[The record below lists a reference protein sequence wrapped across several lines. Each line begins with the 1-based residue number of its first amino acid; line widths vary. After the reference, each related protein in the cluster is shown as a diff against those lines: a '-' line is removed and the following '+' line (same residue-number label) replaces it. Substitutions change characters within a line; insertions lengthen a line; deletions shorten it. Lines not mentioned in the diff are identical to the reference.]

1 MIHSITI
8 SSLGV
13 IETTDVEFGPGLTV
27 LTGETGAGKTMVL
40 TSVNLLLGR
49 RADPGLVRAGHAA
62 ATVDG
67 IFSLTPA
74 LASRAEELG
83 AQMDDEEI
91 IVSRTVAA
99 QGRSR
104 AYLGGRPVP
113 AAVLAEIADELVTIH
128 GQADQL
134 ELRAANA
141 QRDTLDTHGGA
152 AHAALCATYSQA
164 WARAVAAK
172 RAFDE
177 ALTSHEDRSAE
188 LESLRGAITAIAEL
202 DVQAGEEDELRAET
216 ERLTNIE
223 DLRQYIGKSHAILA
237 AGENSSTALDLAR
250 HALEEL
256 RHATRFDPS
265 LDASYKRLNSLCL
278 ELDAFADDLSHYL
291 RGLEADPARLAALHD
306 RRAALREL
314 LRGRASDTTELL
326 EWYEK
331 AQQRLDLLE
340 NSRQTPE
347 ECRRALEEA
356 KEEVMRIGAE
366 LTAARQRHAT
376 SLCEA
381 VTMELHALAMPNAR
395 FIIELTPR
403 KPGPHGCEDVTFLL
417 QAHPSMQARP
427 LGQGASGGELSRIM
441 LALEVVLGQGS
452 TSPTYIFDEVDAGIG
467 GRTAIEVGRRL
478 ATLARHKQV
487 IVVTHLPQVAAFAT
501 QHLVVNKKGA
511 STTVRIVDGEERLEE
526 LARMMGADENS
537 DVARRHAQELLEST
551 NMEESRL

>member
-8 SSLGV
+8 SALGV
-13 IETTDVEFGPGLTV
+13 IEATDVEFGPGLTV

-49 RADPGLVRAGHAA
+49 RADPGLVRAGHNA
-62 ATVDG
+62 ATIDG

-74 LASRAEELG
+74 LANRAEELG
-83 AQMDDEEI
+83 AQTDDDEI

-104 AYLGGRPVP
+104 AHLGGRPVP
-113 AAVLAEIADELVTIH
+113 AAVLAELADQLVTIH

-134 ELRAANA
+134 ELRGTSA
-141 QRDTLDTHGGA
+141 QRETLDAHGGA
-152 AHAALCATYSQA
+152 PHASLLAAYNEA

-177 ALTSHEDRSAE
+177 ALNSHEDRSAE
-188 LESLRGAITAIAEL
+188 IESLRGAITAIAEL
-202 DVQAGEEDELRAET
+202 NVQAGEEDELRAET

-223 DLRQYIGKSHAILA
+223 DLRQYIGKSHAMLT
-237 AGENSSTALDLAR
+237 AGDSSSTALDLAR
-250 HALEEL
+250 QSLEEL

-265 LDASYKRLNSLCL
+265 LDTFYERLNSLCL
-278 ELDAFADDLSHYL
+278 ELDAFADDLGHYL
-291 RGLEADPARLAALHD
+291 RGLEADPVRLAALHD

-314 LRGRASDTTELL
+314 LRGRASDTAELL
-326 EWYEK
+326 DWYEK

-347 ECRRALEEA
+347 ECQRILEEA
-356 KEEVMRIGAE
+356 KEEVLRIGAE
-366 LTAARQRHAT
+366 LTTARQRHAT
-376 SLCEA
+376 SLSEA
-381 VTMELHALAMPNAR
+381 VTTELRALAMPNAR

-403 KPGPHGCEDVTFLL
+403 KPSPHGCEDVTFLL

-467 GRTAIEVGRRL
+467 GRTATEVGRRL
-478 ATLARHKQV
+478 AKLARHKQV
-487 IVVTHLPQVAAFAT
+487 IVVTHLPQVAAFAA
-501 QHLVVNKKGA
+501 QHLVVNKEGA
-511 STTVRIVDGEERLEE
+511 STTVHAVNGNERVDE
-526 LARMMGADENS
+526 LARMMGADEGS
-537 DVARRHAQELLEST
+537 DVARRHAQELLESAS
-551 NMEESRL
+551 MEES

>member
-8 SSLGV
+8 SALGV
-13 IETTDVEFGPGLTV
+13 IEATDVEFGPGLTV

-49 RADPGLVRAGHAA
+49 RADPGLVRAGHNA

-74 LASRAEELG
+74 LANRAEELG
-83 AQMDDEEI
+83 AQTDDDEI

-104 AYLGGRPVP
+104 AHLGGRPVP
-113 AAVLAEIADELVTIH
+113 AAVLAELADQLVTIH

-134 ELRAANA
+134 ELRGTSA
-141 QRDTLDTHGGA
+141 QRETLDAHGGA
-152 AHAALCATYSQA
+152 PHASLLAAYNEA

-177 ALTSHEDRSAE
+177 ALNSHEDRSAE
-188 LESLRGAITAIAEL
+188 IESLRGAITAIAEL
-202 DVQAGEEDELRAET
+202 NVQAGEEDELRAET

-223 DLRQYIGKSHAILA
+223 DLRQYIGKSHAMLT
-237 AGENSSTALDLAR
+237 AGDSSSTALDLAR
-250 HALEEL
+250 QSLEEL

-265 LDASYKRLNSLCL
+265 LDTFYERLNSLCL
-278 ELDAFADDLSHYL
+278 ELDAFADDLGHYL
-291 RGLEADPARLAALHD
+291 RGLEADPVRLAALHD

-314 LRGRASDTTELL
+314 LRGRASDTAELL
-326 EWYEK
+326 DWYEK

-347 ECRRALEEA
+347 ECQRILEEA
-356 KEEVMRIGAE
+356 KEEVLRIGAE
-366 LTAARQRHAT
+366 LTTARQRHAT
-376 SLCEA
+376 SLSEA
-381 VTMELHALAMPNAR
+381 VTTELRALAMPNAR

-403 KPGPHGCEDVTFLL
+403 KPSPHGCEDVTFLL

-467 GRTAIEVGRRL
+467 GRTATEVGRRL
-478 ATLARHKQV
+478 AKLARHKQV
-487 IVVTHLPQVAAFAT
+487 IVVTHLPQVAAFAA
-501 QHLVVNKKGA
+501 QHLVVNKEGA
-511 STTVRIVDGEERLEE
+511 STTVHAVNGDERVDE
-526 LARMMGADENS
+526 LARMMGADEGS
-537 DVARRHAQELLEST
+537 DVARRHAQELLESAS
-551 NMEESRL
+551 MEES

>member
-8 SSLGV
+8 SALGV
-13 IETTDVEFGPGLTV
+13 IEATDVEFGPGLTV

-49 RADPGLVRAGHAA
+49 RADPGLVRAGHNA

-74 LASRAEELG
+74 LANRAEELG
-83 AQMDDEEI
+83 AQTDDDEI

-104 AYLGGRPVP
+104 AHLGGRPVP
-113 AAVLAEIADELVTIH
+113 AAVLAELADQLVTIH

-134 ELRAANA
+134 ELRGTSA
-141 QRDTLDTHGGA
+141 QRETLDAHGGA
-152 AHAALCATYSQA
+152 PHASLLAAYNEA

-177 ALTSHEDRSAE
+177 ALNSHEDRSAE
-188 LESLRGAITAIAEL
+188 IESLRGAITAIAEL
-202 DVQAGEEDELRAET
+202 NVQSGEEDELRAET

-223 DLRQYIGKSHAILA
+223 DLRQYIGKSHAMLT
-237 AGENSSTALDLAR
+237 AGDSSSTALDLAR
-250 HALEEL
+250 QSLEEL

-265 LDASYKRLNSLCL
+265 LDTFYERLNSLCL
-278 ELDAFADDLSHYL
+278 ELDAFADDLGHYL
-291 RGLEADPARLAALHD
+291 RGLEADPVRLAALHD

-314 LRGRASDTTELL
+314 LRGRASDTAELL
-326 EWYEK
+326 DWYEK

-347 ECRRALEEA
+347 ECQRILEEA
-356 KEEVMRIGAE
+356 KEEVLRIGAE
-366 LTAARQRHAT
+366 LTTARQRHAT
-376 SLCEA
+376 SLSEA
-381 VTMELHALAMPNAR
+381 VTTELRALAMPNAR

-403 KPGPHGCEDVTFLL
+403 KPSPHGCEDVTFLL

-467 GRTAIEVGRRL
+467 GRTATEVGRRL
-478 ATLARHKQV
+478 AKLARHKQV
-487 IVVTHLPQVAAFAT
+487 IVVTHLPQVAAFAA
-501 QHLVVNKKGA
+501 QHLVVNKEGA
-511 STTVRIVDGEERLEE
+511 STTVHAVNGDERVDE
-526 LARMMGADENS
+526 LARMMGADEGS
-537 DVARRHAQELLEST
+537 DVARRHAQELLESAS
-551 NMEESRL
+551 MEES

>member
-8 SSLGV
+8 SALGV
-13 IETTDVEFGPGLTV
+13 IEATDVEFGPGLTV

-49 RADPGLVRAGHAA
+49 RADPGLVRAGHNVAA
-62 ATVDG
+62 VDG

-74 LASRAEELG
+74 LAARAEELG
-83 AQMDDEEI
+83 AQMDGGEI

-104 AYLGGRPVP
+104 AHLGGRPVP
-113 AAVLAEIADELVTIH
+113 AAVLSEIADELVTIH

-141 QRDTLDTHGGA
+141 QRDTLDAYAGP
-152 AHAALCATYSQA
+152 AHAGLLASYAEA

-172 RAFDE
+172 RALDE
-177 ALTSHEDRSAE
+177 ALHSHEDRSAE
-188 LESLRGAITAIAEL
+188 IENLRGAITAIAEL
-202 DVQAGEEDELRAET
+202 DVRAGEEDELRAET

-223 DLRQYIGKSHAILA
+223 DLRQYIGRSHAMLA

-250 HALEEL
+250 LSLDEL

-265 LDASYKRLNSLCL
+265 LEAYYERLNSLCL
-278 ELDAFADDLSHYL
+278 ELDAFADDLAQYL
-291 RGLEADPARLAALHD
+291 RRLEADPARLASLHD

-326 EWYEK
+326 EWYENAK
-331 AQQRLDLLE
+331 ERLDLLE

-347 ECRRALEEA
+347 ECQRVLEDA
-356 KEEVMRIGAE
+356 KEEVLRIGAE
-366 LTAARQRHAT
+366 LTAARQRYAT

-381 VTMELHALAMPNAR
+381 VTTELHALAMPNAR
-395 FIIELTPR
+395 FIIEMTPR
-403 KPGPHGCEDVTFLL
+403 KPGPYGCEDVTFLL
-417 QAHPSMQARP
+417 QSHPSMQARP

-452 TSPTYIFDEVDAGIG
+452 ASPTYIFDEVDAGIG
-467 GRTAIEVGRRL
+467 GRTATEVGRRL

-487 IVVTHLPQVAAFAT
+487 IVVTHLPQVAAFAA
-501 QHLVVNKKGA
+501 QHLVVNKEGA
-511 STTVRIVDGEERLEE
+511 STTVHAVNGQDRIDE

-537 DVARRHAQELLEST
+537 DVARRHAQELLEGAI
-551 NMEESRL
+551 MEESRL

>member
-8 SSLGV
+8 SALGV
-13 IETTDVEFGPGLTV
+13 IEATDVEFGPGLTV

-49 RADPGLVRAGHAA
+49 RADPGLVRAGHNA

-74 LASRAEELG
+74 LAKRAEELG
-83 AQMDDEEI
+83 AQTDDDEI

-104 AYLGGRPVP
+104 AHLGGRPVP
-113 AAVLAEIADELVTIH
+113 AAVLAELADQLVTIH

-134 ELRAANA
+134 ELRGTSA
-141 QRDTLDTHGGA
+141 QRETLDAHGGA
-152 AHAALCATYSQA
+152 PHASLLAAYNEA

-177 ALTSHEDRSAE
+177 ALNSHEDRSAE
-188 LESLRGAITAIAEL
+188 IESLRGAITAIAEL
-202 DVQAGEEDELRAET
+202 NVQAGEEDELRAET

-223 DLRQYIGKSHAILA
+223 DLRQYIGKSHAMLT
-237 AGENSSTALDLAR
+237 AGESSSTALDLAR
-250 HALEEL
+250 QSLEEL

-265 LDASYKRLNSLCL
+265 LDTFYERLNSLCL
-278 ELDAFADDLSHYL
+278 ELDAFADDLGHYL
-291 RGLEADPARLAALHD
+291 RGLEADPVRLAALHD

-314 LRGRASDTTELL
+314 LRGRASDTAELL
-326 EWYEK
+326 DWYEK

-347 ECRRALEEA
+347 ECQRILEEA
-356 KEEVMRIGAE
+356 KEEVLRIGAE

-376 SLCEA
+376 SLSEA
-381 VTMELHALAMPNAR
+381 VTTELRALAMPNAR

-403 KPGPHGCEDVTFLL
+403 KPSPHGCEDVTFLL

-467 GRTAIEVGRRL
+467 GRTATEVGRRL
-478 ATLARHKQV
+478 AKLARHKQV
-487 IVVTHLPQVAAFAT
+487 IVVTHLPQVAAFAA
-501 QHLVVNKKGA
+501 QHLVVNKEGA
-511 STTVRIVDGEERLEE
+511 STTVHAVNGNERVDE
-526 LARMMGADENS
+526 LARMMGADEGS
-537 DVARRHAQELLEST
+537 DVARRHAQELLESAS
-551 NMEESRL
+551 MEES

>member
-8 SSLGV
+8 SALGV
-13 IETTDVEFGPGLTV
+13 IEATDVEFGPGLTV

-49 RADPGLVRAGHAA
+49 RADPGLVRAGHNA

-74 LASRAEELG
+74 LANRAEELG
-83 AQMDDEEI
+83 AQTDDDEI

-104 AYLGGRPVP
+104 AHLGGRPVP
-113 AAVLAEIADELVTIH
+113 AAVLAELADQLVTIH

-134 ELRAANA
+134 ELRGTSA
-141 QRDTLDTHGGA
+141 QRETLDAHGGA
-152 AHAALCATYSQA
+152 PHASLLAAYNEA

-177 ALTSHEDRSAE
+177 ALNSHEDRSAE
-188 LESLRGAITAIAEL
+188 IESLRGAITAIAEL
-202 DVQAGEEDELRAET
+202 NIQAGEEDELRAET

-223 DLRQYIGKSHAILA
+223 DLRQYIGKSHAMLT
-237 AGENSSTALDLAR
+237 AGDSSSTALDLAR
-250 HALEEL
+250 QSLEEL

-265 LDASYKRLNSLCL
+265 LDTFYERLNSLCL
-278 ELDAFADDLSHYL
+278 ELDAFADDLGHYL
-291 RGLEADPARLAALHD
+291 RGLEADPVRLAALHD

-314 LRGRASDTTELL
+314 LRGRASDTAELL
-326 EWYEK
+326 DWYEK

-347 ECRRALEEA
+347 ECQRILEEA
-356 KEEVMRIGAE
+356 KEEVLRIGAE
-366 LTAARQRHAT
+366 LTTARQRHAT
-376 SLCEA
+376 SLSEA
-381 VTMELHALAMPNAR
+381 VTTELRALAMPNAR

-403 KPGPHGCEDVTFLL
+403 KPSPHGCEDVTFLL

-467 GRTAIEVGRRL
+467 GRTATEVGRRL
-478 ATLARHKQV
+478 AKLARHKQV
-487 IVVTHLPQVAAFAT
+487 IVVTHLPQVAAFAA
-501 QHLVVNKKGA
+501 QHLVVNKEGA
-511 STTVRIVDGEERLEE
+511 STTVHAVNGNERVDE
-526 LARMMGADENS
+526 LARMMGADEGS
-537 DVARRHAQELLEST
+537 DVARRHAQELLESAS
-551 NMEESRL
+551 MEES

>member
-8 SSLGV
+8 SALGV
-13 IETTDVEFGPGLTV
+13 IEATDVEFGPGLTV

-49 RADPGLVRAGHAA
+49 RADPGLVRAGHNA

-67 IFSLTPA
+67 IFSLTPT
-74 LASRAEELG
+74 LANRAEELG
-83 AQMDDEEI
+83 AQTDDDEI

-104 AYLGGRPVP
+104 AHLGGRPVP
-113 AAVLAEIADELVTIH
+113 AAVLAELADQLVTIH

-134 ELRAANA
+134 ELRGTSA
-141 QRDTLDTHGGA
+141 QREALDAHGGA
-152 AHAALCATYSQA
+152 PHASLLAAYNEA

-177 ALTSHEDRSAE
+177 ALNSHEDRSAE
-188 LESLRGAITAIAEL
+188 IESLRGAITAIAEL
-202 DVQAGEEDELRAET
+202 NVQAGEEDELRAET

-223 DLRQYIGKSHAILA
+223 DLRQYIGKSHAMLT
-237 AGENSSTALDLAR
+237 AGDSSSTALDLAR
-250 HALEEL
+250 QSLEEL

-265 LDASYKRLNSLCL
+265 LDTFYERLNSLCL
-278 ELDAFADDLSHYL
+278 ELDAFADDLGHYL
-291 RGLEADPARLAALHD
+291 RGLEADPVRLAALHD

-314 LRGRASDTTELL
+314 LRGRASDTAELL
-326 EWYEK
+326 DWYEK

-347 ECRRALEEA
+347 ECQRILEEA
-356 KEEVMRIGAE
+356 KEEVLRIGAE

-376 SLCEA
+376 SLSEA
-381 VTMELHALAMPNAR
+381 VTTELRALAMPNAR

-403 KPGPHGCEDVTFLL
+403 KPSPHGCEDVTFLL

-467 GRTAIEVGRRL
+467 GRTATEVGRRL
-478 ATLARHKQV
+478 AKLARHKQV
-487 IVVTHLPQVAAFAT
+487 IVVTHLPQVAAFAA
-501 QHLVVNKKGA
+501 QHLVVNKEGA
-511 STTVRIVDGEERLEE
+511 STTVHAVNGNERVDE
-526 LARMMGADENS
+526 LARMMGADEGS
-537 DVARRHAQELLEST
+537 DVARRHAQELLESAS
-551 NMEESRL
+551 MEES

>member
-8 SSLGV
+8 SALGV
-13 IETTDVEFGPGLTV
+13 IEATDVEFGPGLTV

-49 RADPGLVRAGHAA
+49 RADPGLVRAGHNA

-74 LASRAEELG
+74 LANRAEELG
-83 AQMDDEEI
+83 AQTDDDEI

-104 AYLGGRPVP
+104 AHLGGRPVP
-113 AAVLAEIADELVTIH
+113 AAVLAELADQLVTIH

-134 ELRAANA
+134 ELRGTSA
-141 QRDTLDTHGGA
+141 QRETLDAHGGA
-152 AHAALCATYSQA
+152 PHASLLAAYNEA

-177 ALTSHEDRSAE
+177 ALNSHEDRSAE
-188 LESLRGAITAIAEL
+188 IESLRGAITAIAEL
-202 DVQAGEEDELRAET
+202 NVQAGEEDELRAET

-223 DLRQYIGKSHAILA
+223 DLRQYIGKSHAMLT
-237 AGENSSTALDLAR
+237 AGESSSTALDLAR
-250 HALEEL
+250 KSLEEL

-265 LDASYKRLNSLCL
+265 LDTFYERLNSLCL
-278 ELDAFADDLSHYL
+278 ELDAFADDLGHYQ
-291 RGLEADPARLAALHD
+291 RGLEADPVRLAALHD

-314 LRGRASDTTELL
+314 LRGRASDTAELL
-326 EWYEK
+326 DWYEK

-347 ECRRALEEA
+347 ECQRILEEA
-356 KEEVMRIGAE
+356 KEEVLRIGAE
-366 LTAARQRHAT
+366 LTTARQRHAT
-376 SLCEA
+376 SLSEA
-381 VTMELHALAMPNAR
+381 VTTELRALAMPNAR

-403 KPGPHGCEDVTFLL
+403 KPSPHGCEDVTFLL

-467 GRTAIEVGRRL
+467 GRTATEVGRRL
-478 ATLARHKQV
+478 AKLARHKQV
-487 IVVTHLPQVAAFAT
+487 IVVTHLPQVAAFAA
-501 QHLVVNKKGA
+501 QHLVVNKEGA
-511 STTVRIVDGEERLEE
+511 STTVHTVNGNERVDE
-526 LARMMGADENS
+526 LARMMGADEGS
-537 DVARRHAQELLEST
+537 DVARRHAQELLESAS
-551 NMEESRL
+551 MEES